1 MEELKALRNGDYD
14 GFMFMRSDD
23 GNLAIK
29 AFEFNDPG
37 QKLPGSS
44 MGDLYDIIVT
54 PQDLSEKPDRFK
66 AILISPVDYL
76 NRMFDDGFFGV
87 ICRATTKSDKAM
99 NENYTSM
106 VEAIEQ
112 IMENMEK

>member
-1 MEELKALRNGDYD
+1 MEELKALRDGNYD

-29 AFEFNDPG
+29 AFEFNEPG
-37 QKLPGSS
+37 EKLPGSS

-54 PQDLSEKPDRFK
+54 PQDLSEMPDRFQ
-66 AILISPVDYL
+66 AILTSPVDYL

-87 ICRATTKSDKAM
+87 LCKATTKSDKVM
-99 NENYTSM
+99 SENYEAM
-106 VEAIEQ
+106 CEAIKETL
-112 IMENMEK
+112 KDDK